1 MVVSPGEFVNYL
13 LPLVPAGICVVAS
26 LYTCFCT
33 THGFHRVPLLDHE
46 FLDFMPGIDRLELEE
61 QLANEARWT
70 CAVCAFKNLDT
81 TLECNLCG
89 TGQPKAGGQEP
100 LTTPQRLARRR
111 RRWTRDI
118 DDDNRRVVWTDVGA
132 NSIMDRS
139 WVLEVVSSASFGL
152 AGSDSDLE
160 CCIRIALTPSSTSAK
175 GPPPAATSVWPD
187 VASMPL
193 KLQWSPSQ
201 QRDANCTMLGKA
213 LSVPV
218 WEGLVAISRLM
229 FSSKYAWFLQQVAD
243 MRLPVAELRLEVK
256 SCRMTLLADATAT
269 LLDLQGPTRCA
280 IARHQFDG
288 EVAIDAGAVQREWY
302 TLVAQAWMD
311 PATTGLF
318 DITNRTNN
326 SYYVN
331 PKQQHND
338 NSKSHLEQYR
348 AFGRFLGRAL
358 LDGQVLPIQLN
369 PVLFQLLL
377 GIPVEFEDLECLD
390 PVVFKS
396 LTYVLECQDVAELCL
411 TFCATNE
418 YVDGHVEEVDLID
431 GGRHICVDKTNRVQY
446 VETMTKYLICGR
458 IQDPLMAMVKGLYD
472 IVPPELLVI
481 FDHKELE
488 LILCGLAVVD
498 VQDWKRNTVT
508 SPNLTQT
515 RLVDWFW
522 DVVGAME
529 THDQAKL
536 LQFTTGS
543 SRVPV
548 QGFKGLTSYDG
559 RICYFTL
566 NGVAYAAGKYPVVHA
581 CFNRLDLP
589 LYPTKDLLQ
598 DALSTLLLS
607 DPTGFNTV

>member
-1 MVVSPGEFVNYL
+1 
-13 LPLVPAGICVVAS
+13 
-26 LYTCFCT
+26 
-33 THGFHRVPLLDHE
+33 
-46 FLDFMPGIDRLELEE
+46 
-61 QLANEARWT
+61 
-70 CAVCAFKNLDT
+70 
-81 TLECNLCG
+81 
-89 TGQPKAGGQEP
+89 
-100 LTTPQRLARRR
+100 
-111 RRWTRDI
+111 
-118 DDDNRRVVWTDVGA
+118 
-132 NSIMDRS
+132 
-139 WVLEVVSSASFGL
+139 
-152 AGSDSDLE
+152 
-160 CCIRIALTPSSTSAK
+160 
-175 GPPPAATSVWPD
+175 
-187 VASMPL
+187 

-302 TLVAQAWMD
+302 APLYTLVAQAWMD
-311 PATTGLF
+311 PATAGLF

-338 NSKSHLEQYR
+338 HS
-348 AFGRFLGRAL
+348 
-358 LDGQVLPIQLN
+358 V
-369 PVLFQLLL
+369 
-377 GIPVEFEDLECLD
+377 
-390 PVVFKS
+390 

-446 VETMTKYLICGR
+446 VEAMTKYLICGR

-481 FDHKELE
+481 FDHKE
-488 LILCGLAVVD
+488 
-498 VQDWKRNTVT
+498 
-508 SPNLTQT
+508 
-515 RLVDWFW
+515 WFW

>member
-1 MVVSPGEFVNYL
+1 MQVVPPRDS
-13 LPLVPAGICVVAS
+13 
-26 LYTCFCT
+26 
-33 THGFHRVPLLDHE
+33 
-46 FLDFMPGIDRLELEE
+46 EL
-61 QLANEARWT
+61 
-70 CAVCAFKNLDT
+70 K
-81 TLECNLCG
+81 
-89 TGQPKAGGQEP
+89 
-100 LTTPQRLARRR
+100 
-111 RRWTRDI
+111 
-118 DDDNRRVVWTDVGA
+118 
-132 NSIMDRS
+132 
-139 WVLEVVSSASFGL
+139 
-152 AGSDSDLE
+152 
-160 CCIRIALTPSSTSAK
+160 
-175 GPPPAATSVWPD
+175 PPAATSVWPD
-187 VASMPL
+187 VASIPL
-193 KLQWSPSQ
+193 KLQWSLSQ

-302 TLVAQAWMD
+302 VPLYTLVAQAWMD
-311 PATTGLF
+311 PATAGLF

-338 NSKSHLEQYR
+338 HSKNHLEQYR

-369 PVLFQLLL
+369 PVLFQH
-377 GIPVEFEDLECLD
+377 LECLD
-390 PVVFKS
+390 PVVFKRFEIAHGKQETHGRYCS

-446 VETMTKYLICGR
+446 VEAMTKYLICGR

-481 FDHKELE
+481 FDHKE
-488 LILCGLAVVD
+488 
-498 VQDWKRNTVT
+498 
-508 SPNLTQT
+508 
-515 RLVDWFW
+515 WFW

-548 QGFKGLTSYDG
+548 QGFKGT
-559 RICYFTL
+559 
-566 NGVAYAAGKYPVVHA
+566 N
-581 CFNRLDLP
+581 
-589 LYPTKDLLQ
+589 
-598 DALSTLLLS
+598 
-607 DPTGFNTV
+607 

>member
-1 MVVSPGEFVNYL
+1 
-13 LPLVPAGICVVAS
+13 
-26 LYTCFCT
+26 
-33 THGFHRVPLLDHE
+33 
-46 FLDFMPGIDRLELEE
+46 
-61 QLANEARWT
+61 
-70 CAVCAFKNLDT
+70 
-81 TLECNLCG
+81 
-89 TGQPKAGGQEP
+89 
-100 LTTPQRLARRR
+100 
-111 RRWTRDI
+111 
-118 DDDNRRVVWTDVGA
+118 
-132 NSIMDRS
+132 MDRS
-139 WVLEVVSSASFGL
+139 WVLEVVSSASFGV

-160 CCIRIALTPSSTSAK
+160 CSIRIVLTPSSTSAK

-193 KLQWSPSQ
+193 KLQWSSSQ
-201 QRDANCTMLGKA
+201 QCDANYTMLGKA

-256 SCRMTLLADATAT
+256 SCRMTLVADATAT

-302 TLVAQAWMD
+302 APLYTLVAQAWMD
-311 PATTGLF
+311 PATAGLF

-338 NSKSHLEQYR
+338 HSN
-348 AFGRFLGRAL
+348 
-358 LDGQVLPIQLN
+358 
-369 PVLFQLLL
+369 
-377 GIPVEFEDLECLD
+377 
-390 PVVFKS
+390 

-446 VETMTKYLICGR
+446 VE
-458 IQDPLMAMVKGLYD
+458 AM
-472 IVPPELLVI
+472 
-481 FDHKELE
+481 
-488 LILCGLAVVD
+488 
-498 VQDWKRNTVT
+498 
-508 SPNLTQT
+508 
-515 RLVDWFW
+515 WFW